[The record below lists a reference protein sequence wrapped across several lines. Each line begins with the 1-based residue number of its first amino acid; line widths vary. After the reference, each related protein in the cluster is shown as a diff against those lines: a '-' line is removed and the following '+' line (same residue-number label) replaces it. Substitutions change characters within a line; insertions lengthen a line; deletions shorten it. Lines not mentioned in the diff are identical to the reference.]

1 MKKKLGCGCLG
12 LVFCLFMGVTA
23 ISMGVGALYPPL
35 NKIAGPLVCPG
46 GQMVPSTHVEQDFE
60 DGTIISVSWECLD
73 DSTKERT
80 PLSLFPIALI
90 SGTVYGFL
98 LFLPVFLLVLVMPT
112 RPTPP
117 PGPAPPPRPGS

>member
-1 MKKKLGCGCLG
+1 MKKKIGCGCFG
-12 LVFCLFMGVTA
+12 LLFCLFMGVTA

-35 NKIAGPLVCPG
+35 NMIAGPLVCPG
-46 GQMVPSTHVEQDFE
+46 GEMVPSTNVEQDWE
-60 DGTIISVSWECLD
+60 DGTVISVSWECVD

-98 LFLPVFLLVLVMPT
+98 LFVPLFLLVLIMPT
-112 RPTPP
+112 KPASPTK
-117 PGPAPPPRPGS
+117 PGP